1 MWKKIKMENVIV
13 LFEVTIK
20 EDFMKMY
27 LKLAQELKEE
37 LVKNEGFLSSER
49 YTCLNTKGKILS
61 KSVWKDEESI
71 EKWRNQIAHRMCQ
84 KKGRVQGFIDYQITV
99 VSPRRTYTLSNR
111 KEAPKD
117 SNEFFK

>member
-1 MWKKIKMENVIV
+1 MENVIV

-20 EDFMKMY
+20 EDFMKTY

-49 YTCLNTKGKILS
+49 YTSLNTKGKILS

-84 KKGRVQGFIDYQITV
+84 KKGRERGFIDYQITV
-99 VSPRRTYTLSNR
+99 VSPRCTYTLSNR
-111 KEAPKD
+111 KEVPKD

>member
-1 MWKKIKMENVIV
+1 MENVIV

-20 EDFMKMY
+20 EDFMKTY

-49 YTCLNTKGKILS
+49 YTSLNTKGKILS

>member
-1 MWKKIKMENVIV
+1 MKDFFQVNVI
-13 LFEVTIK
+13 T
-20 EDFMKMY
+20 
-27 LKLAQELKEE
+27 
-37 LVKNEGFLSSER
+37 S
-49 YTCLNTKGKILS
+49 LNTKGKILS

-84 KKGRVQGFIDYQITV
+84 KQGRVHGFIDYQITV
-99 VSPRRTYTLSNR
+99 VSSRRTYTLSNR

>member
-1 MWKKIKMENVIV
+1 MENVIA

-20 EDFMKMY
+20 ENFMETY

-49 YTCLNTKGKILS
+49 YASLNTKGKILS

-71 EKWRNQIAHRMCQ
+71 EKWRNQIAHRMYQ
-84 KKGRVQGFIDYQITV
+84 TQGRVHGFIDYQITV
-99 VSPRRTYTLSNR
+99 VSPKRTYTLSNR

>member
-1 MWKKIKMENVIV
+1 MENVIV

-20 EDFMKMY
+20 EDFMKTY

-49 YTCLNTKGKILS
+49 YTSLNTKGKILS

-71 EKWRNQIAHRMCQ
+71 ENWRNQIAHRMCQ
-84 KKGRVQGFIDYQITV
+84 QKGRERGFIDYQITV
-99 VSPRRTYTLSNR
+99 VSPTRTYTLSNR

>member
-1 MWKKIKMENVIV
+1 MENVIV

-20 EDFMKMY
+20 EDFMKTY

-49 YTCLNTKGKILS
+49 YTSLNTKGKILS

-71 EKWRNQIAHRMCQ
+71 ENWRNQIAHRMCQ
-84 KKGRVQGFIDYQITV
+84 QKGRERGFIDYQIMV
-99 VSPRRTYTLSNR
+99 VSPTRTYTLSNR

>member
-1 MWKKIKMENVIV
+1 MENVIV

-20 EDFMKMY
+20 EDFMKTY

-49 YTCLNTKGKILS
+49 YTSLNTKGKILS

-84 KKGRVQGFIDYQITV
+84 QKGRERGFIDYQITV

-111 KEAPKD
+111 KKAPKD
-117 SNEFFK
+117 SNEFFN